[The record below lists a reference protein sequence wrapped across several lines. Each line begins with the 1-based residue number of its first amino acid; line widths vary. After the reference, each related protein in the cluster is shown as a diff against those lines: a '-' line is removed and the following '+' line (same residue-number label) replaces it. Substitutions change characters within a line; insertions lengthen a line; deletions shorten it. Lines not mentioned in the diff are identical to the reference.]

1 MYYLWN
7 IEVNIE
13 THTLDGACLGLIF
26 SIFTAAVD
34 YCTYSGSAS
43 LSHPMMDRCKSSQS
57 CSDSPI
63 SPNLICLKNA
73 ALTLYSLVSPLL
85 SSSTFRF
92 PFYYTF
98 FPLFRLRSRTILLHT
113 HILSPYFCS
122 TVLFSHP
129 LLASISLPPL
139 PVSLARSCV
148 TFESPVIFSRVKI
161 LFHHLLNIMCF

>member
-98 FPLFRLRSRTILLHT
+98 FPHSVSDRGPFYFTHT
-113 HILSPYFCS
+113 FSLPTFAALCSFPIPSLPLSPF
-122 TVLFSHP
+122 LPFLSHW
-129 LLASISLPPL
+129 LV
-139 PVSLARSCV
+139 PVS
-148 TFESPVIFSRVKI
+148 
-161 LFHHLLNIMCF
+161 HLKALSYLLEWKSSFTICLI

>member
-98 FPLFRLRSRTILLHT
+98 FSLIPSQIEDHFTSHT
-113 HILSPYFCS
+113 HSLSLLLQHCA
-122 TVLFSHP
+122 LFPSP
-129 LLASISLPPL
+129 PCLYLPSSP
-139 PVSLARSCV
+139 SCL
-148 TFESPVIFSRVKI
+148 TGSFLCHIWKPCHIY
-161 LFHHLLNIMCF
+161 